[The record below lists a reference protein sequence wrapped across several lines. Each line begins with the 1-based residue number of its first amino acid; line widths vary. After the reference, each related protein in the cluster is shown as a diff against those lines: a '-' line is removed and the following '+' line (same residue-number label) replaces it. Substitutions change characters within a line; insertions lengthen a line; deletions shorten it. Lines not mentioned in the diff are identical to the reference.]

1 MNELIQHAL
10 DNIWCAPIQDRQ
22 YVLTPPRFTLTGGS
36 VSTVRVGWDDI
47 AVPSTTDS
55 HKYFHVYQIGQLPP
69 ELLDLTDYFDVWV
82 PAIDVIAE
90 KNVTLHVSLDNGAQV
105 PLVDVY
111 IRRNRNKNYLLACR
125 AVNGAQYGKTLVDSV
140 SLDATL
146 DNSAIEFAVYS
157 NAYYDTSEWQATPSH
172 VNKAVTTAS
181 IRIVTAGDYNTYI
194 NQRAQLNTQH
204 PEVGALG
211 GVQFIDGLYAEGV
224 SALPMNV
231 LVGRALTYVHEASVK
246 AKLYF
251 PLITTPSFTSE
262 LDTGVQ
268 KFILFG
274 GRNYTDIDHINDI
287 DIYLLKRDGAQ
298 VRGIYVRRDEGD
310 ELRQL
315 THNCYSL
322 NADVVQ
328 AYVDKHAEMWVSINE
343 VEVLL
348 LIRNGGMKRGLK
360 HQHTR
365 IEELY
370 KLPDNVILGA
380 ISGTNALLPAWRAEN
395 LEKDGYVRVMGLDFN
410 DIATDMDA
418 VTGHDTL
425 SSLYGYNAVSKL
437 LCPNLQPISVVNGSR
452 VINPPPAALATRVA
466 GIARYHAYYYDADG
480 IMLGNQAIS
489 SNASSV
495 PIPAT
500 YTNTAAMA
508 EIIPGQSGGVYHD
521 MDLSSNSLKELGFRL
536 YVCPIVGGNPTYNW
550 VDITDAPPAYVTYHP
565 NGTAGFGTTATV
577 LWDHDALAA
586 ADLYPCI
593 KLGGCVNHYLVPLSD
608 ESYPGF
614 VRFSVNE
621 VVTRWAGGAAPR
633 TVGTL
638 ITRTM
643 DMPPAELTVW
653 MDGKSLVETIDYW
666 VEWPRIVVSKKP
678 LRTPAQG
685 LQVIARTRGWCQ
697 PDPMTRDVPR
707 EVGFT
712 RGGLLSADG
721 NYEIRNDRNNRIVVA
736 GSLKQRDQV
745 AFHEDDVG
753 PLAVDGRPY
762 SVTDYINEVESYTDW
777 DTLEFRNRSLVIDS
791 EVQAYLDLYLPE
803 PPIPSP
809 QIQGEKWGLYSPFC
823 SALIHAFNNT
833 NFLNNGELNTVYD
846 NVDISNWVSNY
857 VYLLPFDPC
866 LNGTDTDF
874 CAIAAHHYSSTMSL
888 TQKQYAFMERV
899 ISQFLQNKVD
909 LTPSVQIVN

>member
-47 AVPSTTDS
+47 AVPSTS
-55 HKYFHVYQIGQLPP
+55 GSNKYFHVYQIGQLPP
-69 ELLDLTDYFDVWV
+69 ELLDLTEYYDVWV
-82 PAIDVIAE
+82 PAVNVVAE
-90 KNVTLHVSLDNGAQV
+90 KNVTLHVSLDNGAKV
-105 PLVDVY
+105 ALADVY
-111 IRRNRNKNYLLACR
+111 IRRGRNKNYLLACR
-125 AVNGAQYGKTLVDSV
+125 VVNGAQYGKTLVDSV

-146 DNSAIEFAVYS
+146 DNSSIQFAVYS
-157 NAYYDTSEWQATPSH
+157 NAYYGTSEWQATPSH
-172 VNKAVTTAS
+172 VNKAVNVVS
-181 IRIVTAGDYNTYI
+181 LRIATAGDYNTYV
-194 NQRAQLNTQH
+194 NQRAQLIALH
-204 PEVGALG
+204 PSVGALG

-224 SALPMNV
+224 SQLPMN
-231 LVGRALTYVHEASVK
+231 LLMGRALTYQHEASIK
-246 AKLYF
+246 AKQYF
-251 PLITTPSFTSE
+251 PLATTPSFTS
-262 LDTGVQ
+262 DMDAGVQ

-274 GRNYTDIDHINDI
+274 GRNYTEIDHVNDI
-287 DIYLLKRDGAQ
+287 DVYLLKRTDAQ
-298 VRGIYVRRDEGD
+298 VRGVYVRRDEGN

-322 NADVVQ
+322 NANTVQ
-328 AYVDKHAEMWVSINE
+328 AYVGKHPEMWSSVNE

-348 LIRNGGMKRGLK
+348 VIRRGGMKRGLE

-370 KLPDNVILGA
+370 KLPDNIIMGA
-380 ISGTNALLPAWRAEN
+380 ITGTSALLPAWRAEN
-395 LEKDGYVRVMGLDFN
+395 LEKDGYVRVMGMDFN

-425 SSLYGYNAVSKL
+425 SSLYGYNAVTKL
-437 LCPNLQPISVVNGSR
+437 LSPNLQPIAVVNGSR
-452 VINPPPAALATRVA
+452 VITPPPAALATRVA

-480 IMLGNQAIS
+480 NMIGHQAIA

-495 PIPAT
+495 PVPAAYANIAT
-500 YTNTAAMA
+500 MV

-521 MDLSSNSLKELGFRL
+521 MDLSNDSLKELGFRL
-536 YVCPIVGGNPTYNW
+536 YVCPIVAGNPTYNW
-550 VDITDAPPAYVTYHP
+550 TDITNAAAPYVAYYP
-565 NGTAGFGTTATV
+565 NGTTGYGTTATV

-586 ADLYPCI
+586 ASLYPSI
-593 KLGGCVNHYLVPLSD
+593 KLGGCVSHYLVPLSD

-633 TVGTL
+633 TVGVSV
-638 ITRTM
+638 TRTM

-653 MDGKSLVETIDYW
+653 MDGKSLIETIDYW
-666 VEWPRIVVSKKP
+666 VEWPRIVVNKKP
-678 LRTPAQG
+678 LRTPSQG
-685 LQVIARTRGWCQ
+685 LQVVTRTRGWCH
-697 PDPMTRDVPR
+697 PDPMARDVPR

-712 RGGLLSADG
+712 RGGFLSADG
-721 NYEIRNDRNNRIVVA
+721 HYQIRNDRNNRIVVA
-736 GSLKQRDQV
+736 GSLKRRDQV
-745 AFHEDDVG
+745 AFHEDDNG
-753 PLAVDGRPY
+753 PLSMDGRPY
-762 SVTDYINEVESYTDW
+762 SVMDYINEVESYTDW
-777 DTLEFRNRSLVIDS
+777 NTLEFRDRSLTIDA
-791 EVQAYLDLYLPE
+791 EVQGYLDLYLPE
-803 PPIPSP
+803 PTVPSP
-809 QIQGEKWGLYSPFC
+809 QIQGEKWELYSPFC

-833 NFLNNGELNTVYD
+833 NFLSNGELDTVYD
-846 NVDISNWVSNY
+846 NVDISNWVSDY

-866 LNGTDTDF
+866 LNGTDTEF
-874 CAIAAHHYSSTMSL
+874 CAIAAHHYSTTMTL